1 MSRRSESEDLNHLYS
16 DGDAK
21 RASGLSYWLIHHA
34 ARSAPELLSQ
44 RLEEEWLADLA
55 VRSSAASRLRFALG
69 CCWATRVIAHEHSMS
84 AALAVTPGLGAKSM
98 MAYAHHNFGLF
109 SRRTTAVGLVACLHI
124 AVFYAFM
131 VGLPNTFTKV
141 NTPPL
146 QNRELQQTHA
156 RDMPPLPPP
165 NLNPMKLDVPKLDPN
180 VTSIAEEDPEVIRAA
195 GPQELPPTHGAPER
209 ISPPQVLKQVQG
221 GPGAGFPNPDDYY
234 PTLARR
240 LEEQGVATVRVCV
253 DANGRLTS
261 DPTAIEGTGSARLDE
276 GALKLARAGS
286 GHYRAST
293 EDGRPVNSCYPF
305 RIRFQIKN

>member
-1 MSRRSESEDLNHLYS
+1 MNRRAKSEDLNHPYS
-16 DGDAK
+16 DGDAE
-21 RASGLSYWLIHHA
+21 RGGGLSYWLIHHA

-44 RLEEEWLADLA
+44 RLEEEWFADLA

-69 CCWATRVIAHEHSMS
+69 CCWATRVIAFEHSMS
-84 AALAVTPGLGAKSM
+84 AAQIVTPGIEAKAM
-98 MAYAHHNFGLF
+98 IAYAHHNLGLF
-109 SRRTTAVGLVACLHI
+109 SRRTTTFGLVACLHI

-131 VGLPNTFTKV
+131 LGLSNPIIKV

-146 QNRELQQTHA
+146 QNRELQKTHP

-165 NLNPMKLDVPKLDPN
+165 NLNPVKLDLPKLDPN
-180 VTSIAEEDPEVIRAA
+180 VTIIADEDPEVIRAA
-195 GPQELPPTHGAPER
+195 GPQVLPPTHGPEQ
-209 ISPPQVLKQVQG
+209 ISPPHVARQVQG

-234 PTLARR
+234 PPLAKR

-261 DPTAIEGTGSARLDE
+261 DPTTFEGTGSARLDE

-286 GHYRAST
+286 GHYRATT
-293 EDGRPVNSCYPF
+293 EDGRPVNSCYSF